1 MRRTTSLLAAAVLV
15 LGVGAPSAE
24 AYVVEWRNETDLEGN
39 GQILAVDQADG
50 DVLAMTSPF
59 GESQVVR
66 RLDGRSGAVE
76 WTAEVSG
83 QATRIAVDPTDG
95 RVVVAGAYRSPL
107 RLTVLDR
114 GGQVRQDL
122 TTDVLMRSVVDLEV
136 DPTSGLACTLGSQG
150 RKNSEKRW
158 MTTCLD
164 RTAPST
170 SRRSGSLRTASRSP
184 ELPCTTFGGAARSA
198 ARTRAAWPSVARPL
212 TFVEV
217 NSPNLNPTVCPRH
230 LMRDIRRQVM
240 CDSPGLFRRSERL
253 MFSVAAS

>member
-1 MRRTTSLLAAAVLV
+1 MRRTTSLLAADVLV

-95 RVVVAGAYRSPL
+95 RVVVAG
-107 RLTVLDR
+107 
-114 GGQVRQDL
+114 
-122 TTDVLMRSVVDLEV
+122 
-136 DPTSGLACTLGSQG
+136 PT
-150 RKNSEKRW
+150 
-158 MTTCLD
+158 
-164 RTAPST
+164 
-170 SRRSGSLRTASRSP
+170 
-184 ELPCTTFGGAARSA
+184 AAR
-198 ARTRAAWPSVARPL
+198 
-212 TFVEV
+212 
-217 NSPNLNPTVCPRH
+217 
-230 LMRDIRRQVM
+230 
-240 CDSPGLFRRSERL
+240 CDSPS
-253 MFSVAAS
+253 STAAGRCART

>member
-59 GESQVVR
+59 GEPGR
-66 RLDGRSGAVE
+66 PPRLDGRSGAVE

-95 RVVVAGAYRSPL
+95 RVVVAGANRSPL

-114 GGQVRQDL
+114 GGHVRQDL

-150 RKNSEKRW
+150 RKNSEKLW

-164 RTAPST
+164 RTGAPSA

-184 ELPCTTFGGAARSA
+184 TCSRSTPSEGGCTSPAGATGRPSRSA
-198 ARTRAAWPSVARPL
+198 DQSDSGPSTDA
-212 TFVEV
+212 
-217 NSPNLNPTVCPRH
+217 PTTGAP
-230 LMRDIRRQVM
+230 
-240 CDSPGLFRRSERL
+240 PTTPPPP
-253 MFSVAAS
+253 

>member
-95 RVVVAGAYRSPL
+95 RVVVAGALPQPAATHRPRPRRAGAPGPDHRRPHALRGRPRGRSHVGSRLHTRLPGAEEQREALDDDVPRPHGAVHFAQEWEPPDGQSQPRASVHDL
-107 RLTVLDR
+107 RWRGPQRSEDTRRLAERSEALDLCR
-114 GGQVRQDL
+114 GQFAKLESDCVSPPPDARHSAPGDVRQ
-122 TTDVLMRSVVDLEV
+122 
-136 DPTSGLACTLGSQG
+136 
-150 RKNSEKRW
+150 
-158 MTTCLD
+158 
-164 RTAPST
+164 
-170 SRRSGSLRTASRSP
+170 SRAV
-184 ELPCTTFGGAARSA
+184 SA
-198 ARTRAAWPSVARPL
+198 V
-212 TFVEV
+212 
-217 NSPNLNPTVCPRH
+217 
-230 LMRDIRRQVM
+230 
-240 CDSPGLFRRSERL
+240 
-253 MFSVAAS
+253 